1 MYSEP
6 KEHLFSDGK
15 VLIRTDAELPKKRD
29 LRVRRKGSKNGTDFC
44 ALGSLCQ
51 GLCFLEFYPESG
63 KERSNDMEKE
73 TRVAV
78 ISTVIENEEAV
89 GDINELFHAYS
100 AFMIGRM
107 GVPYRK
113 KGINVITVVL
123 DAPPDAISA
132 LSGKLGRIRG
142 VTSKVLYAKNTKTD
156 PQ

>member
-1 MYSEP
+1 
-6 KEHLFSDGK
+6 
-15 VLIRTDAELPKKRD
+15 
-29 LRVRRKGSKNGTDFC
+29 
-44 ALGSLCQ
+44 
-51 GLCFLEFYPESG
+51 
-63 KERSNDMEKE
+63 MEKE

-78 ISTVIENEEAV
+78 ISTVIENEEAAEA
-89 GDINELFHAYS
+89 INGLLHAY
-100 AFMIGRM
+100 ADFIIGRM

-142 VTSKVLYAKNTKTD
+142 VTSKVLYAKSTKAD

>member
-1 MYSEP
+1 
-6 KEHLFSDGK
+6 
-15 VLIRTDAELPKKRD
+15 
-29 LRVRRKGSKNGTDFC
+29 
-44 ALGSLCQ
+44 
-51 GLCFLEFYPESG
+51 
-63 KERSNDMEKE
+63 MEKE

-89 GDINELFHAYS
+89 EDINGLLHAYS
-100 AFMIGRM
+100 GFMIGRM

-142 VTSKVLYAKNTKTD
+142 VTSKVLYAKNTKAD
-156 PQ
+156 DGN